1 MRYLSIQGFLKNSL
15 VVKQKKEI
23 FALPNDANGIG
34 DKVEMREKIRA
45 V

>member
-1 MRYLSIQGFLKNSL
+1 MRYLFIQGFLKISL

-34 DKVEMREKIRA
+34 DKVERMKK
-45 V
+45 VGD